1 LTGWKTRLLAIKI
14 LNLFERDRR
23 LREHVE
29 VLTQDLKPLDRA
41 FVREIASGT
50 VRYLRLLD
58 FAVEKATAKRLKKQ
72 RSSVRN
78 ALRLVAYQ
86 LFFTGVPEYA
96 AINETVEAVKRLLD
110 RKSAGFVN
118 ALSKKIL
125 NIDYKREVSSIDDY
139 LERISTLYS
148 FETWM
153 VKRWKDFYKE
163 ELEELLSALNK
174 VAPLFLRIN
183 RIKISQEEFLNL
195 LLSSGVE
202 ADPHPLFEDLV
213 RIKGR
218 VTIESI
224 PGYKEGFFYIQD
236 PASFLSAYLLEPKEG
251 ELILDVGAAPGGKT
265 TAISSLTMDKARI
278 IAVDVSKNRMKLLKE
293 NLRRLGIKNVSP
305 MVTDIRKDKSF
316 LEKYKNSFDK
326 ILIDAPC
333 SGTGVIRR
341 HPEGKWNKSISL
353 IKYNQKIQR
362 ELLRVCYE
370 LLKPNG
376 ILVYSTCS
384 LEREEGEE
392 NIEFSLKIGFKELI
406 PYNLPEGLRERAKGS
421 YFRVFPH
428 KDNMDGFFYC
438 KLQKKGD

>member
-1 LTGWKTRLLAIKI
+1 
-14 LNLFERDRR
+14 
-23 LREHVE
+23 
-29 VLTQDLKPLDRA
+29 
-41 FVREIASGT
+41 
-50 VRYLRLLD
+50 
-58 FAVEKATAKRLKKQ
+58 KKQ
-72 RSSVRN
+72 KNSVRN
-78 ALRLVAYQ
+78 GLRLIAYQ

-96 AINETVEAVKRLLD
+96 AINETVEAIKKLLG
-110 RKSAGFVN
+110 KKVAGFVN
-118 ALSKKIL
+118 AVSKRLL
-125 NIDYKREVSSIDDY
+125 NFDYKKEVSSIKDE

-153 VKRWKDFYKE
+153 VRRWKTFYGS
-163 ELEELLSALNK
+163 ELEELLESLNK
-174 VAPLFLRIN
+174 VAPLFLRVN
-183 RIKISQEEFLNL
+183 RIKISPEKFFNL
-195 LLSSGVE
+195 LISSGIE
-202 ADPHPLFEDLV
+202 AKFHPLFKDLV

-218 VTIESI
+218 VVIEDI

-236 PASFLSAYLLEPKEG
+236 PASFLSAYLLEPREG

-265 TAISSLTMDKARI
+265 TAISSLTMDRARV
-278 IAVDVSKNRMKLLKE
+278 IAVDVSRERMELLKRNIE
-293 NLRRLGIKNVSP
+293 KLGIRNVEP
-305 MVTDIRKDKSF
+305 IITDIRKDRKF
-316 LEKYKNSFDK
+316 LEKFRNYFDK

-353 IKYNQKIQR
+353 IKHNQRIQR
-362 ELLRVCYE
+362 DLLRVCYE

-392 NIEFSLKIGFKELI
+392 NFAFSLEIGFKELI
-406 PYNLPEGLRERAKGS
+406 PYNLPKELIERVEHS